1 MTAGDVDGRVAFRA
15 SEEGVCVRDRLADTE
30 LLFRTDVRPTLRSG
44 LTDVFPFPV
53 DRAVTFEARELDL
66 GTVAYAAVR
75 EEHGGLIAHLQES
88 TEFPLGT
95 YCIEIS
101 DVVKAYLR
109 VTDARIDATGVADA
123 DSVRLTFDGSTR
135 VVLGARSMHP
145 RPEATITVPDD
156 PESYMRAVSLL
167 GSSIKEFT
175 AEQSWPT
182 LRGHPPRIVGGDA
195 LEIPDGLSVPDTGV
209 RITVPPTHAAVHRI
223 APLAFY
229 LGATVEADPE
239 PAIRLDTGYV
249 EPLPG
254 DGAALEERVA
264 ELLGTCLLL
273 DSLARIEGYNPSDR
287 YEYHRLGPKL
297 PFYPPNIADD
307 RPADRLMEYL
317 EVAPSTL
324 EPYHPLRS
332 ERAVLRPGPADV
344 PLISHLVHLLSPVT
358 VRERR
363 GPWLD
368 AGPATGV
375 GSGAGR
381 EPGLRAPEFDRN
393 AMSSIGGSLPLASYE
408 NRLDRRLSVQGEV
421 DVVLVT
427 GSEERAAS
435 LRRAMRLGDG
445 APDGVGSWSVVSEP
459 NASRLRGL
467 LSDSSVDVLHCEL
480 PTDGRHVSGG
490 AGRVDLARLE
500 AGPALATFTAA
511 PEATGVGSP
520 ETTGVASSGRGA
532 AVEAGERVVAAGALG
547 ALALP
552 QDLDPGSVRTL
563 VGLLAAGTPIG
574 AAVDLLG
581 LTSSPEVAV
590 GGDPAGIAVI
600 GVDGLPMNV
609 LDVRSETTTSHRVR
623 RWTLPSTNN
632 RFGSE
637 SRYLAEWAGERSEL
651 IGSPRDDYPLLSTDE
666 VLAELAEP
674 DLILR
679 LNGDVVLTADGYD
692 EVDVERSAR
701 RALGMERGID
711 DD

>member
-1 MTAGDVDGRVAFRA
+1 MTAGDVNERVGFRGTD
-15 SEEGVCVRDRLADTE
+15 EGVCVRDRLADTE
-30 LLFRTDVRPTLRSG
+30 VLFRTDERPTLRVA

-53 DRAVTFEARELDL
+53 DRAVTFETGELDL
-66 GTVAYAAVR
+66 GTVAHAAVR

-88 TEFPLGT
+88 TEFPAGT

-101 DVVKAYLR
+101 DVVKVYLR
-109 VTDARIDATGVADA
+109 VTDARVDATGVADA

-167 GSSIKEFT
+167 GSSIKEFS

-182 LRGHPPRIVGGDA
+182 LRGYPPRIVDGDT
-195 LEIPDGLSVPDTGV
+195 LEIPEGLSVPDTGV

-239 PAIRLDTGYV
+239 PAIRLDTGYA
-249 EPLPG
+249 ESLPE

-264 ELLGTCLLL
+264 ELLGSVLLL
-273 DSLARIEGYNPSDR
+273 DSLARVEGYDPSDR
-287 YEYHRLGPKL
+287 YEYHRLGAKL

-324 EPYHPLRS
+324 ESYHLLRS

-344 PLISHLVHLLSPVT
+344 PLVSHLVHLLSPVT

-375 GSGAGR
+375 GSRPAPQ
-381 EPGLRAPEFDRN
+381 PGLRVPEFDRS
-393 AMSSIGGSLPLASYE
+393 AMSPIGGSLPLASYE
-408 NRLDRRLSVQGEV
+408 NRLDRTLSVQGEA

-459 NASRLRGL
+459 NETRLRNL
-467 LSDSSVDVLHCEL
+467 LSDPSVDVLHCEL
-480 PTDGRHVSGG
+480 PTDGRSVSGVDG
-490 AGRVDLARLE
+490 QVDLAKLE
-500 AGPALATFTAA
+500 TGPTLATFTTP
-511 PEATGVGSP
+511 PEAIDA
-520 ETTGVASSGRGA
+520 ASFGRGPT
-532 AVEAGERVVAAGALG
+532 VEAGERVVAAGALG

-552 QDLDPGSVRTL
+552 QALDPKTIRTF
-563 VGLLAAGTPIG
+563 VGLLAIGTPTG
-574 AAVDLLG
+574 AAVDLLD
-581 LTSSPEVAV
+581 LASSPEVAIV
-590 GGDPAGIAVI
+590 GDPAGIAVV
-600 GVDGLPMNV
+600 GTDGLSVNV
-609 LDVRSETTTSHRVR
+609 LDARSETTTSHRVR
-623 RWTLPSTNN
+623 RWTVPSTNN

-637 SRYLAEWAGERSEL
+637 SRYLPEWAGECSEL
-651 IGSPRDDYPLLSTDE
+651 IGTPRDDYPTLSTGE
-666 VLAELAEP
+666 VLMDLEEP

-701 RALGMERGID
+701 QALGMDVRNED
-711 DD
+711 